1 MNKLQTL
8 IKEKNVTEKQISFF
22 SNDSYLLDFLLTSD
36 DKEIKMLKELEPIYP
51 VLRLFSLKKLK
62 KLMNNSR
69 HISREFVFIISPNI
83 NDSFIKWFRKL
94 KNKKRFNSIDEIV
107 DYLFQITRYEES
119 SLEPSNNYYPLI
131 KKLDN
136 KLIKGIHFSIPK
148 TNIELIEIGKRYNS
162 CIGSYSGRILSG
174 QELKVISFKEGK
186 PFYNIGFCPKKKNIV
201 QIKGQS
207 NLLPTKEERD
217 FILEVMATIGIYD
230 NKKVSIREEITSY
243 NVLAQ

>member
-1 MNKLQTL
+1 MKIYKIVIDQFVFLPYTNFMNKLQTL
-8 IKEKNVTEKQISFF
+8 IKEKNVTEQQISFF

-69 HISREFVFIISPNI
+69 NISREFVFIISPNI

-119 SLEPSNNYYPLI
+119 SLEPSNNY
-131 KKLDN
+131 
-136 KLIKGIHFSIPK
+136 
-148 TNIELIEIGKRYNS
+148 
-162 CIGSYSGRILSG
+162 
-174 QELKVISFKEGK
+174 
-186 PFYNIGFCPKKKNIV
+186 
-201 QIKGQS
+201 
-207 NLLPTKEERD
+207 
-217 FILEVMATIGIYD
+217 
-230 NKKVSIREEITSY
+230 
-243 NVLAQ
+243 